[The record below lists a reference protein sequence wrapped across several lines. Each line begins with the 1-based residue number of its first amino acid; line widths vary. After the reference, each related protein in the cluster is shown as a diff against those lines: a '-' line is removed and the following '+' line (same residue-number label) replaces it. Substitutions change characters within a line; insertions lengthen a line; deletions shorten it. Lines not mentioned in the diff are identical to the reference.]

1 MIILGKMKLAEI
13 ILENE
18 RKQQTEKNTQLVS
31 ARLKELVYAFPNEVL
46 RVLHKTGLQVS
57 SLAPSAVLYAVV
69 INNVESN
76 PELKDAIAKMI
87 LELDGYAQ
95 ADGEGQGWSL
105 AGNIVSAVGTV
116 LTGIGRSQAPVNGSS
131 ISAEEKQNLIDQ
143 AEAEKAKGQRR
154 TWIAIGISVVVIVAI
169 IIGFKIYQG
178 NKSKLSQAKL
188 AKL

>member
-1 MIILGKMKLAEI
+1 MKLAEI

-18 RKQQTEKNTQLVS
+18 RTKQSEKNTQLVT

-46 RVLHKTGLQVS
+46 RVLHKTGVQVS
-57 SLAPSAVLYAVV
+57 TLAPAPVLFTVVVQNIGSNALLRDAV
-69 INNVESN
+69 S
-76 PELKDAIAKMI
+76 KMI

-95 ADGEGQGWSL
+95 ADGQGQGWQL

-116 LTGIGRSQAPVNGSS
+116 LTGIGRSQTPVNGSS

-154 TWIAIGISVVVIVAI
+154 MWIAIGVSVVVVIAI
-169 IIGFKIYQG
+169 IVGFKIYQG
-178 NKSKLSQAKL
+178 KKSKVSL
-188 AKL
+188 ATIS